1 MPSTNGMAF
10 GGLWGRVAVRAAA
23 LQRRRIL
30 GIQPS
35 IDVPTMVG
43 LLTRR
48 PMTISAFGLDPR
60 SAQGG
65 VSASRGGTC
74 ATQRD
79 IRVTCG
85 RIRRAPA
92 RVPPT
97 ARSQSLVVRW
107 HPSGTRTRSPTIP
120 HDSSAARAHPHAARD
135 HSPSSSPR
143 VTTHPPTSVGSPTP
157 FHRPTRASSRVSSP
171 HPTCDS
177 RTSADRQS
185 ATANPQAASG
195 DRQLASRARSSTH
208 APCHFRRRTLRFPPT
223 PDSRGNTAT
232 PPDGMRR

>member
-1 MPSTNGMAF
+1 M
-10 GGLWGRVAVRAAA
+10 
-23 LQRRRIL
+23 
-30 GIQPS
+30 
-35 IDVPTMVG
+35 
-43 LLTRR
+43 
-48 PMTISAFGLDPR
+48 
-60 SAQGG
+60 
-65 VSASRGGTC
+65 
-74 ATQRD
+74 
-79 IRVTCG
+79 TCG

-107 HPSGTRTRSPTIP
+107 HPSGTRTNSPTIP

-143 VTTHPPTSVGSPTP
+143 LQPIRRRPSARRP
-157 FHRPTRASSRVSSP
+157 FPQADSREFSREQPASDV
-171 HPTCDS
+171 HS

-223 PDSRGNTAT
+223 PRLPEAT
-232 PPDGMRR
+232 PPRRPMACAAKKEDNAAGYIVVAEAELWPRTPAVRNNTEVAITTKPRNPHFAVGPDSPRADLPRLRQSS